1 MVRFSPCPDYSPDR
15 CRTALEAVVGDL
27 RWVRP
32 GTRIGI
38 KANLLHAAS
47 PDTAATTHPALLK
60 ALTDL
65 LRERGADVVIGDSPG
80 GLYTAAHLDKVY
92 RVCGLEACGAAL
104 NHDFSVKDGEFPDGK
119 VLKRFQ
125 YTGWLDGCDAVINFC
140 KLKTHGMMAM
150 TCAVKNFFGTI
161 PGTIKPEYHFRFPD
175 PADFANM
182 LVDLQ
187 LYWKP
192 RLHIVDAV
200 TAMEGNGP
208 SSGTPTNMNVLLFS
222 ADPVALDS
230 VFAALVHLDPATVP
244 TCVSGEAFG
253 LGVMNQD
260 HISVVTP
267 EGKITVSE
275 AAARYGKPDFD
286 VFRGQMKK
294 GLLFK
299 VMPLLPFLQHRP
311 KADMRK
317 CIACGICEEACPV
330 PEKAVKS
337 GHGQK
342 AKYDYSKCIRCYCC
356 QEMCPAKA
364 IEVYR
369 HPLAK
374 MLSGK

>member
-15 CRTALEAVVGDL
+15 CRAALEAVVGDL

-32 GTRIGI
+32 GMRIGI

-80 GLYTAAHLDKVY
+80 GLYNAAHLDKVY
-92 RVCGLEACGAAL
+92 RVCGLEACGAEL
-104 NHDFSVKDGEFPDGK
+104 NHDFSVKEGSFPDGRI
-119 VLKRFQ
+119 LKRFQ
-125 YTGWLDGCDAVINFC
+125 YTGWLDSCDAVINFC

-175 PADFANM
+175 PADFAHM

-208 SSGTPTNMNVLLFS
+208 GAGTPRDLGLVL
-222 ADPVALDS
+222 AAEDPFALDQ
-230 VFAALVHLDPATVP
+230 VCAPLIGLKPEQVLTQKAALDRGLVAETDFPA
-244 TCVSGEAFG
+244 
-253 LGVMNQD
+253 
-260 HISVVTP
+260 
-267 EGKITVSE
+267 
-275 AAARYGKPDFD
+275 
-286 VFRGQMKK
+286 
-294 GLLFK
+294 GLLPYVQADFR
-299 VMPLLPFLQHRP
+299 LPPTKSTLFRSVLPGKAGELVGKAMQNAMAPRPDLTAELCIGCGKCASLCPAKAIDMVKDKPKIHR
-311 KADMRK
+311 
-317 CIACGICEEACPV
+317 
-330 PEKAVKS
+330 
-337 GHGQK
+337 
-342 AKYDYSKCIRCYCC
+342 SKCIRCFCC
-356 QEMCPAKA
+356 QEFCPKGALEAKRSP
-364 IEVYR
+364 I
-369 HPLAK
+369 AK
-374 MLSGK
+374 VLTK

>member
-1 MVRFSPCPDYSPDR
+1 MVRFSPCPDYAPDH
-15 CRTALEAVVGDL
+15 CRAALEAVAGDL

-32 GTRIGI
+32 GMRIGI

-60 ALTDL
+60 ALTEL

-92 RVCGLEACGAAL
+92 RVCGLDTCGAAL

-208 SSGTPTNMNVLLFS
+208 GAGTPRDLGLVL
-222 ADPVALDS
+222 AAEDPFALDQ
-230 VFAALVHLDPATVP
+230 VCAPLIGLRPEQVLTQKAAMDRGLVAETGFPA
-244 TCVSGEAFG
+244 
-253 LGVMNQD
+253 
-260 HISVVTP
+260 
-267 EGKITVSE
+267 
-275 AAARYGKPDFD
+275 
-286 VFRGQMKK
+286 
-294 GLLFK
+294 GLLPYVQADFR
-299 VMPLLPFLQHRP
+299 LPPTKSTLFRSVLPGKAGELVGTAMRNIMAPRP
-311 KADMRK
+311 TLTADLCVGCGK
-317 CIACGICEEACPV
+317 CAGL
-330 PEKAVKS
+330 
-337 GHGQK
+337 
-342 AKYDYSKCIRCYCC
+342 
-356 QEMCPAKA
+356 CPAKA
-364 IEVYR
+364 IDMVKDKPKIHRGKCIRCFCCQEFC
-369 HPLAK
+369 PKGALEAK
-374 MLSGK
+374 RSPIARVLMK